1 MSSFSRRHERADG
14 LTVRVLHIVPSY
26 YPAVRYGG
34 PIVSVRR
41 LCESLVQAGVEIDV
55 ATTDADGPGDL
66 DVPTDRWT
74 DLDGVRVRYFHRW
87 PRVDFAFSPPLAR
100 FLAKE
105 TRSYDLVHVVGT
117 FSFPSLAAA
126 AAARGAGVP
135 YVVSTRGSIQPWSL
149 AQKRWK
155 KLPYWT
161 LFERRNLEHAA
172 AIHATAAAEAD
183 AIRALFPNARVFV
196 SPNGVETVAPPKVER
211 NPRQVVFLGRIHK
224 VKGFDVLIPALARVA
239 EALPG
244 VQAIVA
250 GPDDEGEW
258 PRVEKLL
265 EGARPRPEVRY
276 VGAVTGDDKW
286 RLLASS
292 GVFVLPSHTE
302 NFGVAVAE
310 ALACGTPV
318 VVSRNCPWRLVE
330 EHGAGYW
337 VENTPENVAKA
348 LLAILRDPALAS
360 RMGAAGI
367 ELARA
372 YSWQGLGRKMAEWY
386 REVLGP

>member
-1 MSSFSRRHERADG
+1 M
-14 LTVRVLHIVPSY
+14 RVLHVVPSY

-41 LCESLVQAGVEIDV
+41 LCESLVQAGVEVDV

-74 DLDGVRVRYFHRW
+74 DLGGVRVRYFHRW

-100 FLAKE
+100 FLASE

-126 AAARGAGVP
+126 AAARAAGVP

-149 AQKRWK
+149 GQKRWK

-172 AIHATAAAEAD
+172 AIHATASVEAD

-196 SPNGVETVAPPKVER
+196 SPNGVETVPPPKVER

-224 VKGFDVLIPALARVA
+224 VKGFDVLISALARVA
-239 EALPG
+239 ETLPG
-244 VQAIVA
+244 VQTIVA

-265 EGARPRPEVRY
+265 EVARPRPEVHY
-276 VGAVTGDDKW
+276 VGAVSGDDKW

-292 GVFVLPSHTE
+292 GVFVLTSHTE
-302 NFGVAVAE
+302 NFGLAVAE

-318 VVSRNCPWRLVE
+318 VVSRNTPWRSVE
-330 EHGAGYW
+330 KHGAGFW
-337 VENTPENVAKA
+337 VENTPENVAQA
-348 LLAILRDPALAS
+348 LLAILRDPVLAS

-372 YSWQGLGRKMAEWY
+372 YSWQGLGQKMAEWY
-386 REVLGP
+386 REVLGS